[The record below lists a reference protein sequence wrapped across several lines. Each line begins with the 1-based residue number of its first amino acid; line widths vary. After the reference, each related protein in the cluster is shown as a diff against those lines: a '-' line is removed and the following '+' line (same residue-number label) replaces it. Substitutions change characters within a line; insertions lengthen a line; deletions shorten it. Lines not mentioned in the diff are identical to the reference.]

1 MAYVEVMCGQ
11 TRDDEL
17 ERGGDVAGQSGTARI
32 LAGVHR
38 QWLRRAGRLSTDRLT
53 RPRCYRCD
61 VTTPDLDAIGVTLPA
76 DRARFL
82 SAVDQLQ
89 TAVLTTSSTS
99 CVSGSATAPVYF
111 TLENPDTTTSN
122 LTTVVSERLS
132 DDGIALSAEPYTSHL
147 SAEPYTTQVNS
158 HDCGHGP
165 QCPRST
171 SRKQVHARRGG

>member
-1 MAYVEVMCGQ
+1 MDRLVTMSWNAVETWLDSLGLHGYWQ
-11 TRDDEL
+11 AFIDNGYDEL
-17 ERGGDVAGQSGTARI
+17 DVC
-32 LAGVHR
+32 R
-38 QWLRRAGRLSTDRLT
+38 QIGS
-53 RPRCYRCD
+53 
-61 VTTPDLDAIGVTLPA
+61 PDLDAIGVTLPA
-76 DRARFL
+76 DRARLL